1 MVFVIP
7 LVAYLDPV
15 FAVVRDAGV
24 LVYPGDHRRV
34 VGHGLLRRG
43 FVFLPRRKRQLRVE
57 AHLHVVAPQALRRFS
72 ADAHRQLLTCDRRS
86 HSHRRTG
93 LAHRAARRMVVRFAQ
108 VSHRRVAIE
117 HQSILQRIRDL
128 DLVRILRDV
137 SHQVVG
143 VGLVKRR
150 QIVVHVLFD
159 VLLDLRLLLHRV
171 GDGVIL
177 RTRRLGDARLVL
189 RRHPGNAGLD
199 DAVCH
204 AGQHRQLLERPGS
217 MIGIQ
222 RQALAFHGHRFAG
235 AGPLHQLDRH
245 GRVLRPVKGRA
256 LAVLP
261 DLLHADVHR
270 RRRHRHRVAIVVIL
284 PVVPD
289 LDLVLAGVR
298 NALVA
303 RRAALHRRVLRHFL
317 RRSGILRPRVDVQLC
332 AEAHLHIVPAHCLR
346 RFAGDT
352 HRQRLACNARR
363 RRHCR
368 AGVGHRAVHRVVVRR
383 AKVNHRHAIADKLH
397 RAVQR
402 VRDLYLVRVLRH
414 IRHQLILIARVEC
427 SKLCMHVLIY
437 ILLDLR
443 RLAQRVRHRIG
454 HRASLRI
461 RHVRDRRA
469 VILRHARHARLRHA
483 VDDRLAVRV
492 LRKRLELPAGGFR
505 VQGQRLLSH
514 SRPVAVRL
522 LHKLDRHDGIFRP
535 RERPAPGVLPDL
547 LDLDLRLLR
556 CMGVRQRRD
565 CAFGAVARQ
574 RIAVRYTVL
583 RPGVGD
589 RLAITLQRQVV
600 DRRRPFVRRV
610 QRHGPNHRLAVLQLH
625 AQARRAHAVL
635 VVVVVPD
642 LPDCRGGL
650 SGRVAVRQRRDC
662 AVHAGFR
669 QRITL
674 RQAALGPGVADF
686 RAVCILRQAGDR
698 RAPAVRLVQRHF
710 LTVRQ
715 CHRQACRTLAVLVIV
730 VVPDLLDRRF
740 CRLRRMLVRQ
750 RRDRAFGAVAR
761 QRIAGGFIV
770 LSPGIDDLYAACI
783 LRQIG
788 NRLCPIV
795 LRVQRHGL
803 DLRRTVHQL
812 HAQARWTLAV
822 LVIVVV
828 PDLLDRRFCRLR
840 GKGVRHRQAVLPVI
854 LNRVNGQSP
863 GACVFGHRDDRIL
876 RRAVV
881 GDSVQYE
888 AAGGLLFSRR
898 VLPGHAAGVLRAV
911 RNGLGDGIVIG
922 TFFSIGDVAERRLC
936 AVLRGLGFREGR
948 SGHRSGIVG
957 RGRRHRALALE
968 RELEILVAGIRIA
981 GDALSHLQ
989 VTGNPGQVVR
999 ELDNHRLIAG
1009 VIGGHG
1015 GLDRVLHR
1023 HGTVLEINLLDPIFR
1038 GGQGYSIACRLCAVL
1053 PDGHGEGNVL
1063 FAIVIGLLAF
1073 FIGEDTE
1080 GIGALQL
1087 ALGILGQRG
1096 AAIVGDGLFDLQG
1109 AGLLLN
1115 LVRDDIGIL
1124 VISILFN
1131 RKGFLFGCL
1140 AVDQGLD
1147 DLVFDINVVSVGIAH
1162 VHRSLERQTVERT
1175 LPIDRL
1181 VKGDCLRGALP
1192 FLGIC
1197 VLSINLVRPFA
1208 IANLL
1213 LQFNGDTGGLTHLFG
1228 DILA

>member
-1 MVFVIP
+1 MGVRQRRDCVFGTVARQRIAVRYTVLRPGVGDRLAITLQRQVVDRRRPFVRRVQRHGPNHRLAVLQLHAQARRP
-7 LVAYLDPV
+7 LA
-15 FAVVRDAGV
+15 V
-24 LVYPGDHRRV
+24 LVVVVVPDLPDCRGGLSGRV
-34 VGHGLLRRG
+34 AVRQCRDCAVHAGFRQRITLRQAALSPSVPDFRAVCILRQIFNLRRPT
-43 FVFLPRRKRQLRVE
+43 V
-57 AHLHVVAPQALRRFS
+57 
-72 ADAHRQLLTCDRRS
+72 
-86 HSHRRTG
+86 
-93 LAHRAARRMVVRFAQ
+93 
-108 VSHRRVAIE
+108 
-117 HQSILQRIRDL
+117 
-128 DLVRILRDV
+128 
-137 SHQVVG
+137 
-143 VGLVKRR
+143 
-150 QIVVHVLFD
+150 
-159 VLLDLRLLLHRV
+159 
-171 GDGVIL
+171 
-177 RTRRLGDARLVL
+177 RLVQ
-189 RRHPGNAGLD
+189 RHFLT
-199 DAVCH
+199 VRQCH
-204 AGQHRQLLERPGS
+204 
-217 MIGIQ
+217 
-222 RQALAFHGHRFAG
+222 RQAL
-235 AGPLHQLDRH
+235 
-245 GRVLRPVKGRA
+245 RA
-256 LAVLP
+256 LAVL
-261 DLLHADVHR
+261 V
-270 RRRHRHRVAIVVIL
+270 VA
-284 PVVPD
+284 VVPNLPD
-289 LDLVLAGVR
+289 
-298 NALVA
+298 
-303 RRAALHRRVLRHFL
+303 RRFCRL
-317 RRSGILRPRVDVQLC
+317 RRML
-332 AEAHLHIVPAHCLR
+332 
-346 RFAGDT
+346 
-352 HRQRLACNARR
+352 
-363 RRHCR
+363 
-368 AGVGHRAVHRVVVRR
+368 
-383 AKVNHRHAIADKLH
+383 
-397 RAVQR
+397 
-402 VRDLYLVRVLRH
+402 
-414 IRHQLILIARVEC
+414 
-427 SKLCMHVLIY
+427 
-437 ILLDLR
+437 
-443 RLAQRVRHRIG
+443 
-454 HRASLRI
+454 
-461 RHVRDRRA
+461 
-469 VILRHARHARLRHA
+469 
-483 VDDRLAVRV
+483 
-492 LRKRLELPAGGFR
+492 
-505 VQGQRLLSH
+505 
-514 SRPVAVRL
+514 
-522 LHKLDRHDGIFRP
+522 
-535 RERPAPGVLPDL
+535 
-547 LDLDLRLLR
+547 
-556 CMGVRQRRD
+556 VRQRRD
-565 CAFGAVARQ
+565 CAFGTVARQ

-642 LPDCRGGL
+642 LPDCR
-650 SGRVAVRQRRDC
+650 
-662 AVHAGFR
+662 
-669 QRITL
+669 
-674 RQAALGPGVADF
+674 
-686 RAVCILRQAGDR
+686 
-698 RAPAVRLVQRHF
+698 
-710 LTVRQ
+710 
-715 CHRQACRTLAVLVIV
+715 
-730 VVPDLLDRRF
+730 
-740 CRLRRMLVRQ
+740 
-750 RRDRAFGAVAR
+750 
-761 QRIAGGFIV
+761 
-770 LSPGIDDLYAACI
+770 
-783 LRQIG
+783 
-788 NRLCPIV
+788 
-795 LRVQRHGL
+795 
-803 DLRRTVHQL
+803 
-812 HAQARWTLAV
+812 
-822 LVIVVV
+822 
-828 PDLLDRRFCRLR
+828 FCRLR

-854 LNRVNGQSP
+854 QNRGNGQIP
-863 GACVFGHRDDRIL
+863 GVCVFGHRDDRFL

-888 AAGGLLFSRR
+888 AAGGPLFSRR
-898 VLPGHAAGVLRAV
+898 VLPGHAVGVLRAV

-922 TFFSIGDVAERRLC
+922 TFFSIGDVAERRLR
-936 AVLRGLGFREGR
+936 AVLRGLGFRGGR

-1096 AAIVGDGLFDLQG
+1096 AAVVSDGLPDLER